1 MSEAFTEAFEAEVF
15 ESSGETGFEGFEGEA
30 SGEAGLE
37 GEGGFEGETTYEGYP
52 EDARS
57 DARRRRER
65 RQRQIMQARQRQTQ
79 LRRRPSPPPPRRPAV
94 PGPSP
99 RQTIAA
105 IRSDVRDLNLDTK
118 LDLDAVRRA
127 LNEANRRG
135 DRAMYSALLSI
146 VGNQALATYD
156 TSLGSHQAV
165 SAAIRWAPSLLLS
178 SSKGRPGIEGFLLS
192 PPVIAGAVVAGIAV
206 SGHFINAPQGAQSI
220 SIGNPSPINA
230 GSSGTMT
237 GVALDRH
244 AHPLP
249 NVGLTW
255 SSQKGLLTFTN
266 AATGAYTAGS
276 NPGQDFI
283 TATGGGVTNGVFV
296 TIVADTTAAPA
307 TPTPATPAV
316 QDISILGPAQIPTG
330 ASGIM
335 AATAV
340 DQNGRPLPSIG
351 LTWSSQTGL
360 LTFTNTATGA
370 YTAGS
375 TAGPDFVTATGGG
388 VTNGKFVTIV
398 AATTGA
404 SGTPTPATP
413 APATPAPA
421 TPAPAT
427 PAPATPARRG
437 RSAS

>member
-1 MSEAFTEAFEAEVF
+1 
-15 ESSGETGFEGFEGEA
+15 
-30 SGEAGLE
+30 
-37 GEGGFEGETTYEGYP
+37 
-52 EDARS
+52 
-57 DARRRRER
+57 
-65 RQRQIMQARQRQTQ
+65 
-79 LRRRPSPPPPRRPAV
+79 
-94 PGPSP
+94 
-99 RQTIAA
+99 
-105 IRSDVRDLNLDTK
+105 
-118 LDLDAVRRA
+118 
-127 LNEANRRG
+127 
-135 DRAMYSALLSI
+135 MYSALLSI

-421 TPAPAT
+421 TPA
-427 PAPATPARRG
+427 RRG

>member
-1 MSEAFTEAFEAEVF
+1 MSEAFTEAFEAEAY
-15 ESSGETGFEGFEGEA
+15 ESSGETAFEGFEGEA

-37 GEGGFEGETTYEGYP
+37 GEGGFEGETSYEGYP

-65 RQRQIMQARQRQTQ
+65 RQRQIMQARQRQAQ
-79 LRRRPSPPPPRRPAV
+79 LRRRPSPPSPPRRPTV

-220 SIGNPSPINA
+220 SIGDPSPITA
-230 GSSGTMT
+230 GSLGTMT

-244 AHPLP
+244 GHPLP
-249 NVGLTW
+249 AVGLTW

-266 AATGAYTAGS
+266 AATGAYTAGPT
-276 NPGQDFI
+276 PGQDFV
-283 TATGGGVTNGVFV
+283 TAAGGGVTSGIFV
-296 TIVADTTAAPA
+296 TIAAAPA
-307 TPTPATPAV
+307 GPPGMMTPSGRPGSAV
-316 QDISILGPAQIPTG
+316 PVAQDINILDPGQIATG
-330 ASGIM
+330 ANGMM
-335 AATAV
+335 AAIAI
-340 DQNGRPLPSIG
+340 DQNGHPLPSVG
-351 LTWSSQTGL
+351 LTWSSQKGL
-360 LTFTNTATGA
+360 LTFTDTATGA

-375 TAGPDFVTATGGG
+375 TAGPDFVTVSGGG
-388 VTNGKFVTIV
+388 TSNGIFVTIYPASTPPAV
-398 AATTGA
+398 RTTNPSSRGGEGDRPG
-404 SGTPTPATP
+404 SP
-413 APATPAPA
+413 APG
-421 TPAPAT
+421 
-427 PAPATPARRG
+427 RRG
-437 RSAS
+437 KS

>member
-1 MSEAFTEAFEAEVF
+1 MSEAFTEAFEAEVY

-37 GEGGFEGETTYEGYP
+37 GEGGFEGETSYEGYP

-65 RQRQIMQARQRQTQ
+65 RQRQIMQARQRQAQ

-165 SAAIRWAPSLLLS
+165 GAAIRWAPSLLLS

-206 SGHFINAPQGAQSI
+206 SGHFINAPKGVRDI
-220 SIGNPSPINA
+220 IVTVP
-230 GSSGTMT
+230 GSLAKGTFTGTPVDGKGTIVT
-237 GVALDRH
+237 GV
-244 AHPLP
+244 
-249 NVGLTW
+249 TISW
-255 SSQKGLLTFTN
+255 SSQDPNTL
-266 AATGAYTAGS
+266 AVDS
-276 NPGQDFI
+276 
-283 TATGGGVTNGVFV
+283 GGGF
-296 TIVADTTAAPA
+296 TAK
-307 TPTPATPAV
+307 
-316 QDISILGPAQIPTG
+316 S
-330 ASGIM
+330 
-335 AATAV
+335 
-340 DQNGRPLPSIG
+340 
-351 LTWSSQTGL
+351 
-360 LTFTNTATGA
+360 
-370 YTAGS
+370 AGS
-375 TAGPDFVTATGGG
+375 TQ
-388 VTNGKFVTIV
+388 V
-398 AATTGA
+398 AATVPGFTKW
-404 SGTPTPATP
+404 TPVVVTPADVTAAGGNGGNSGIKTAAEPLTP
-413 APATPAPA
+413 EKTVKK
-421 TPAPAT
+421 
-427 PAPATPARRG
+427 
-437 RSAS
+437 